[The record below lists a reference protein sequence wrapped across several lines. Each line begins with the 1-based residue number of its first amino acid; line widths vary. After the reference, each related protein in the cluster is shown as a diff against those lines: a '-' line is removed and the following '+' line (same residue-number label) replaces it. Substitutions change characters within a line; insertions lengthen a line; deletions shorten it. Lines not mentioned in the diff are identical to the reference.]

1 MLGGPTE
8 VSNYDSYLQQ
18 SADKEQV
25 QEYDFNIDYNQKS
38 PDELIKSFHE
48 EEMDENDLYEMSINN
63 SIALNLYQSLCKLK
77 KGTDPKIFKYPC
89 QIKVYPKLKIM
100 IIYLIVSHNFLRIK
114 TELAVLRENPK
125 FKKPDESELK
135 KKLKVKVQK
144 AHSHKIRMKLLKA
157 MIKKKKKKLYL
168 LLN

>member
-89 QIKVYPKLKIM
+89 QIKVYPKLIIM

-135 KKLKVKVQK
+135 K
-144 AHSHKIRMKLLKA
+144 
-157 MIKKKKKKLYL
+157 
-168 LLN
+168 N